1 MASRQD
7 HDHRPLLVS
16 GPSLAARLFM
26 LVILSGILMIAD
38 HRAGYLDALRS
49 TLMAGLYPLQ
59 RSVDAPFSA
68 ARWLSEGLATHSM
81 LRRENGRLAE
91 ENRELRLRQ
100 MRLDALERENA
111 RLREASQT
119 TARVIDRYLVA
130 ELVRV
135 EMDRLRHRVLVNRGS
150 TDGVYVGQ
158 PALDAQGVF
167 GQVTRVGPVSAEVIM
182 ISDPAHALPVAI
194 NRTGMRTI
202 AYGRGTLERIELPFL
217 PGNADIEPGDLVVT
231 SGLGGV
237 FPPGYPVGEVEEL
250 LKEPGEQGLRVTVRP
265 LARLSSDPEVL
276 LAWYDNQLVEPVA
289 PMSPN
294 DGAEVP

>member
-7 HDHRPLLVS
+7 HDIRPLLVS
-16 GPSLAARLFM
+16 GPSLAARLFFF
-26 LVILSGILMIAD
+26 VIVSGVLMIAD

-49 TLMAGLYPLQ
+49 TLMGGLYPLH
-59 RSVDAPFSA
+59 RAVDAPFSA
-68 ARWLSEGLATHSM
+68 YRWVGDTLATHGM
-81 LRRENGRLAE
+81 LRRENARLVE

-100 MRLDALERENA
+100 MRLDALERENV

-130 ELVRV
+130 ELLRV
-135 EMDRLRHRVLVNRGS
+135 DMDRLRHRVLVNRG
-150 TDGVYVGQ
+150 TVDGVYVGQ

-182 ISDPAHALPVAI
+182 ISDPAHALPVVI
-194 NRTGMRTI
+194 NRTGMRTL
-202 AYGRGTLERIELPFL
+202 AYGRGDLEKIELPFL
-217 PGNADIEPGDLVVT
+217 PGNADVEPGDLVVT

-237 FPPGYPVGEVEEL
+237 FPPGYPVGEVQEL
-250 LKEPGEQGLRVTVRP
+250 LREPGEQGLRVTLRP

-276 LAWYDNQLVEPVA
+276 LAWYDNQVQEPVA
-289 PMSPN
+289 TV
-294 DGAEVP
+294 VPASGVETP

>member
-1 MASRQD
+1 LASRQD
-7 HDHRPLLVS
+7 HDIRPLLVS
-16 GPSLAARLFM
+16 GPSLAARLFV
-26 LVILSGILMIAD
+26 LVIASGILMIAD

-49 TLMAGLYPLQ
+49 ALMAALYPLQ

-68 ARWLSEGLATHSM
+68 ARWMSEGLATHSM
-81 LRRENGRLAE
+81 LRGENGRLAE

-130 ELVRV
+130 ELVRLD
-135 EMDRLRHRVLVNRGS
+135 MDRLRHRVLVNRGS

-167 GQVTRVGPVSAEVIM
+167 GQVTRVGPVSAELIM
-182 ISDPAHALPVAI
+182 ISDPAHALPVVI

-202 AYGRGTLERIELPFL
+202 AYGRGNLERIELPFL

-276 LAWYDNQLVEPVA
+276 LAWYDNQVQEPEA
-289 PMSPN
+289 PS

>member
-7 HDHRPLLVS
+7 HDIRPLLVS
-16 GPSLAARLFM
+16 GPSLAARVFL
-26 LVILSGILMIAD
+26 LAVVSGVLMIAD
-38 HRAGYLDALRS
+38 HRQGYLDDLRS

-68 ARWLSEGLATHSM
+68 ARWLSEGLATQSM

-135 EMDRLRHRVLVNRGS
+135 DMDRLRHRVLVNRGS

-167 GQVTRVGPVSAEVIM
+167 GQVTRVGPLSAELIM

-194 NRTGMRTI
+194 NRTGLRTI
-202 AYGRGTLERIELPFL
+202 AYGRGALERIELPFL

-237 FPPGYPVGEVEEL
+237 FPPGYPVGKVEEL

-276 LAWYDNQLVEPVA
+276 LAWYDNQVTEPVPPLA
-289 PMSPN
+289 PG

>member
-7 HDHRPLLVS
+7 HDIRPLLVS
-16 GPSLAARLFM
+16 GPSLAARLFF
-26 LVILSGILMIAD
+26 LAIVSGVLMIAD
-38 HRAGYLDALRS
+38 HRAGYLDELRS

-59 RSVDAPFSA
+59 RAVDAPFSA
-68 ARWLSEGLATHSM
+68 ARWMGESLATHAM
-81 LRRENGRLAE
+81 LQRENARLVE

-100 MRLDALERENA
+100 MRLDALERENV

-135 EMDRLRHRVLVNRGS
+135 DMDRLRHRVLVNRG
-150 TDGVYVGQ
+150 TVDGVYVGQ

-182 ISDPAHALPVAI
+182 ISDPAHALPVVI
-194 NRTGMRTI
+194 NRTGMRTL
-202 AYGRGTLERIELPFL
+202 AYGRGDLEKIELPFL
-217 PGNADIEPGDLVVT
+217 PGNADVEPGDLVVT
-231 SGLGGV
+231 SGLDGV

-250 LKEPGEQGLRVTVRP
+250 LREPGEQGLRVTIRP

-276 LAWYDNQLVEPVA
+276 LAWYDNQVQEPVTTVMPA
-289 PMSPN
+289 SGVEEP
-294 DGAEVP
+294 

>member
-7 HDHRPLLVS
+7 HDYRPLLVS

-26 LVILSGILMIAD
+26 LVIVSGILMIAD

-68 ARWLSEGLATHSM
+68 ARWLSGGLATHSM

>member
-7 HDHRPLLVS
+7 HDIRPLLVS
-16 GPSLAARLFM
+16 GPSLAARLFV
-26 LVILSGILMIAD
+26 LVIASGILMIAD

-49 TLMAGLYPLQ
+49 ALMAALYPLQ

-68 ARWLSEGLATHSM
+68 ARWMSEGLATHSM
-81 LRRENGRLAE
+81 LRGENGRLAE

-130 ELVRV
+130 ELVRLD
-135 EMDRLRHRVLVNRGS
+135 MDRLRHRVLVNRGS

-167 GQVTRVGPVSAEVIM
+167 GQVTRVGPVSAELIM
-182 ISDPAHALPVAI
+182 ISDPAHALPVVI

-202 AYGRGTLERIELPFL
+202 AYGRGNLERIELPFL

-276 LAWYDNQLVEPVA
+276 LAWYDNQVQEPEA
-289 PMSPN
+289 PS

>member
-7 HDHRPLLVS
+7 HDIRPLLVS
-16 GPSLAARLFM
+16 GPSLAARLFFF
-26 LVILSGILMIAD
+26 LIVSGVLMIAD

-49 TLMAGLYPLQ
+49 ALMAGLYPLQ
-59 RSVDAPFSA
+59 RTVDAPFSA
-68 ARWLSEGLATHSM
+68 SRWLSDRVATHSM
-81 LRRENGRLAE
+81 LRRENGRLSE
-91 ENRELRLRQ
+91 ENRALRLRQ
-100 MRLDALERENA
+100 MRLDALERENV

-135 EMDRLRHRVLVNRGS
+135 DMDRLRHRVLVNRGS
-150 TDGVYVGQ
+150 RHGVYVGQ
-158 PALDAQGVF
+158 PALDAHGVF
-167 GQVTRVGPVSAEVIM
+167 GQVTRVGPVSAELIM
-182 ISDPAHALPVAI
+182 ISDPAHGLPVAI
-194 NRTGMRTI
+194 NRTGLRTI
-202 AYGRGTLERIELPFL
+202 AYGRGTLENIELPFL

-237 FPPGYPVGEVEEL
+237 FPPGYPVGKVEEL
-250 LKEPGEQGLRVTVRP
+250 LQEPGEQGLRVLVRP

-276 LAWYDNQLVEPVA
+276 LAWYDNQVEEPVA
-289 PMSPN
+289 PVAPD